1 MADRKLAVVT
11 GASTGIGLELARC
24 CAEDGYALVIAAN
37 EPGIHVAAE
46 TLREYG
52 VPVEAVEADLG
63 SKAGIDALTDTI
75 GERSV
80 AALIAN
86 AGRGL
91 GEPFLD
97 QDFWEAKALIDLNL
111 TGTLLL
117 IQRIGRRMRERNSGR
132 ILITGSIAGFMPGSH
147 QAVYN
152 ATKAFLDSFSYAL
165 RNELQDSEVTVTC
178 LMPGPTETEFFARA
192 GMEDTPVGQSDKAD
206 PAKVARDGYSA
217 MHKGEAGIVS
227 GLMNKV
233 QAAFSDIIPDKVLAE
248 MHRRMADHDRQ
259 E

>member
-1 MADRKLAVVT
+1 MSDPKLAVIT

-24 CAEDGYALVIAAN
+24 CAEDGYALVIAAD
-37 EPGIHVAAE
+37 EPEIEDAAQ
-46 TLREYG
+46 TLREYD
-52 VPVEAVEADLG
+52 VSVEAVQADLG
-63 SKAGIDALTDTI
+63 SETGIDRLMDAI
-75 GERSV
+75 GQRPV
-80 AALIAN
+80 AALLAN

-91 GEPFLD
+91 GYPFLD
-97 QDFWEAKALIDLNL
+97 QDFRDAKALIDLNI

-117 IQRIGRRMRERNSGR
+117 VHRIGRQMRERNSGR
-132 ILITGSIAGFMPGSH
+132 MLITGSVAGFMPGSH

-178 LMPGPTETEFFARA
+178 LMPGPTETEFFERA
-192 GMEDTPVGQSDKAD
+192 DMEDTPVGESDKAD

-233 QAAFSDIIPDKVLAE
+233 QAAFSDIIPDKVMAE

-259 E
+259 A